1 MNSVIRIFKVIF
13 IICVCIIGLP
23 ILLYTAGYVYRD
35 VTKFNDKRIIQKQEF
50 ISLHNQ
56 ILQLDS
62 LKNIAI
68 LPDISYVVINKHVIN
83 NRKRTFGNE
92 PDLGFYGE
100 YYEEA
105 GKNKFGSL
113 DSLLK
118 NSGIDSITAFG
129 IFDKMKKLDIVD
141 ISKTDKVIYY
151 RKTVSAMWGERG
163 IIYSPSQLTSKN
175 SRETIEFVKDKFYY
189 FDKD

>member
-1 MNSVIRIFKVIF
+1 MNTVIRIFKVIF

-35 VTKFNDKRIIQKQEF
+35 VIKFNDKRIIQKQEF

-68 LPDISYVVINKHVIN
+68 LPDTSYFVINRYVIN

-100 YYEEA
+100 YYAEA
-105 GKNKFGSL
+105 GKNKFVSL
-113 DSLLK
+113 DSLIK
-118 NSGIDSITAFG
+118 NSGIVSTTAFG

-141 ISKTDKVIYY
+141 ISKTDKMIFY

-163 IIYSPSQLTSKN
+163 IIYSPVKLTSKN
-175 SRETIEFVKDKFYY
+175 PRETIEFVKDKFYY
-189 FDKD
+189 FDKN

>member
-1 MNSVIRIFKVIF
+1 MNTVIRIFKVIF
-13 IICVCIIGLP
+13 IICACIIGLP
-23 ILLYTAGYVYRD
+23 ILLYTAGYIYRD

-175 SRETIEFVKDKFYY
+175 PRETIEFVKDKFYY

>member
-1 MNSVIRIFKVIF
+1 MLYFKPLDSSSASHIFLVI
-13 IICVCIIGLP
+13 
-23 ILLYTAGYVYRD
+23 
-35 VTKFNDKRIIQKQEF
+35 
-50 ISLHNQ
+50 IS
-56 ILQLDS
+56 DS

-175 SRETIEFVKDKFYY
+175 PRETIEFVKDKFYY